1 MYMYVYPYLYILYLY
16 MYSEK
21 NTVTPNMWSPR
32 LQEADEIKAIQEQ
45 VGIASTSMTWLR
57 RF

>member
-1 MYMYVYPYLYILYLY
+1 MYTYVYPYLNILYLY
-16 MYSEK
+16 MYIEK
-21 NTVTPNMWSPR
+21 KTVTPNMWSPR
-32 LQEADEIKAIQEQ
+32 FQEADEIKAIQEQ